1 MQECRLI
8 DSELNATGLH
18 ILNGSGQV
26 KCDCPGFGAGHQAAW
41 AKLLTE
47 STNLTHHI
55 GCCYGDVEIEPAAFN
70 LLDQVIKTNKVRS
83 SRLRL
88 VGFLAL
94 GENQYPHLFAG
105 TGGQHRYSAHHLV
118 SVARIDAELH
128 MNFNSRIEIYV
139 AKLVEESNSA
149 VR

>member
-8 DSELNATGLH
+8 NSELNATGLH

-41 AKLLTE
+41 AKLLTK

-70 LLDQVIKTNKVRS
+70 LLDQVIKTNKIRS
-83 SRLRL
+83 SCLCL
-88 VGFLAL
+88 VGFLTL
-94 GENQYPHLFAG
+94 GEYQYLHLFTSA
-105 TGGQHRYSAHHLV
+105 GGQHRYSAHHLV

-128 MNFNSRIEIYV
+128 MNFDSRIKFYV
-139 AKLVEESNSA
+139 ANLLEE
-149 VR
+149 